1 MVKLPSKTRR
11 EAGQGNWTM
20 RLSVILHRQPRPG
33 SVKTS
38 ATRGRGW
45 SELVLD
51 RRRPESA
58 AAPFAYGWLAP

>member
-1 MVKLPSKTRR
+1 
-11 EAGQGNWTM
+11 M
-20 RLSVILHRQPRPG
+20 RLSINLHRQPRPG
-33 SVKTS
+33 AAKAP

-58 AAPFAYGWLAP
+58 AAPFAFGWLASELNH